1 MRIRIVAA
9 VAKQRIRGRGA
20 VGAIEPE
27 NDTGISARV
36 GSRTPGRP
44 GANGQVR
51 RLLL

>member
-1 MRIRIVAA
+1 MSAEAEAA
-9 VAKQRIRGRGA
+9 AAKQRIRGRGA
-20 VGAIEPE
+20 FGAIEP
-27 NDTGISARV
+27 DTGISARV